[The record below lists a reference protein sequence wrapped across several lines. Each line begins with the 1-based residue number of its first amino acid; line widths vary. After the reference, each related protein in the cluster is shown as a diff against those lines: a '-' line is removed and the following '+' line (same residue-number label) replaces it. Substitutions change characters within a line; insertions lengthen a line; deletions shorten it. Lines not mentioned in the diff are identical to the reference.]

1 MLAVPKTKSKK
12 KPPIKTIQAEF
23 NHMIA
28 SGEPCA
34 KCGQVFPVM
43 QCSHIRS
50 TKKQP
55 NLRFDPMNVL
65 PMCGYH
71 HNFWWHLE
79 PSESWEWF
87 TNKYPGRLEY
97 ILKAQNKLVKW
108 TPDRLLEVREK
119 IRNRDL
125 QGLLIAPELL
135 S

>member
-1 MLAVPKTKSKK
+1 
-12 KPPIKTIQAEF
+12 
-23 NHMIA
+23 
-28 SGEPCA
+28 
-34 KCGQVFPVM
+34 
-43 QCSHIRS
+43 
-50 TKKQP
+50 
-55 NLRFDPMNVL
+55 
-65 PMCGYH
+65 
-71 HNFWWHLE
+71 LE